1 MCYRSSNPNMKTP
14 RVLLIS
20 LLGLTAGLSVRG
32 AADRPPE
39 RVDIVF
45 LEPEK
50 FTDVRDGYMGTEKG
64 RDATLAQIGD
74 YIRARASVLVPEGM
88 KLAITITDVDLAG
101 DFEPWHGSRWD
112 DVRIVKDI
120 YPPRIV
126 LVFRLTDADGKVVKE
141 GKRDLRDM
149 AFMMKL
155 SIDRND
161 PLRHEKA
168 LLDDWLSADF
178 RPVKAK

>member
-1 MCYRSSNPNMKTP
+1 MKTP
-14 RVLLIS
+14 RAFLIS
-20 LLGLTAGLSVRG
+20 LLGLAAGLSLRG

-39 RVDIVF
+39 RVEIVF

-50 FTDVRDGYMGTEKG
+50 FTDVRDSYMGSDKG
-64 RDATLAQIGD
+64 RDYTLAQIGD
-74 YIRARASVLVPEGM
+74 YIRARASALVPEGM
-88 KLAITITDVDLAG
+88 KLAITVTDVDLAG
-101 DFEPWHGSRWD
+101 DFEPWHGARFD

-120 YPPRIV
+120 YPPRIA
-126 LVFRLTDADGKVVKE
+126 LAFRLTDASGQVVKQGQRE
-141 GKRDLRDM
+141 LRDL

-168 LLDDWLSADF
+168 LLDDWLREDF
-178 RPVKAK
+178 RRAKAK

>member
-1 MCYRSSNPNMKTP
+1 MKTP
-14 RVLLIS
+14 RVFLIL
-20 LLGLTAGLSVRG
+20 LLGLAAGLSLRG

-39 RVDIVF
+39 RVEIVF

-50 FTDVRDGYMGTEKG
+50 FTDVRDSYMGSDKG

-74 YIRARASVLVPEGM
+74 HLRSRASALVPEGM

-101 DFEPWHGSRWD
+101 DFEPWHGARFD

-120 YPPRIV
+120 YPPRIA
-126 LVFRLTDADGKVVKE
+126 LAFRLTDANGEVVKQGQRE
-141 GKRDLRDM
+141 LRDLS
-149 AFMMKL
+149 FMMKL

-161 PLRHEKA
+161 SLRHEKA
-168 LLDDWLSADF
+168 LLDDWLREDF
-178 RPVKAK
+178 RPAKKK